1 MPFPE
6 RFLEE
11 LIERND
17 IVDVVSTYV
26 NLTKRSGSNLF
37 GLCPFH
43 NEKTPSFSVNREKQI
58 YHCFGCGKGGSVFNF
73 IMEEESLTFPEAV
86 EFLAKRVGMTVP
98 EDGFD
103 DGTRNRRARMLA
115 LNRDAARFFHD
126 TLKTPKGS
134 AAAQYLERRGISPKM
149 VTRFGL
155 GVAPDGWDTLINAM
169 TAKGYGLGELLD
181 AGLVKSGKHGGYDV
195 FRNRLMFPVIDVR
208 GNVIGFSGRIL
219 GDGEPKYLNSP
230 DTLVF
235 QKSRNLFAM
244 NLAKKTKREE
254 IILVE
259 GNVDVV
265 SLHQAGFD
273 SAVASLGTSLT
284 PEQAGLISRYTKR
297 VVISYD
303 GDGAGVKA
311 AHRAIGILEATGLDV
326 RVLQME
332 GAKDPDELIQKH
344 GRDAFQI
351 LLDKSENQVEYRLL
365 SIKKRYDLGTDDGR
379 IGFLAEATALIAEL
393 PSAVEREIF
402 GAKVA
407 EQVGISA
414 EAVSLEVQ
422 RAYKKRGRQEKRRR
436 EDTETRVTQSFQPK
450 ARELRYENPVSAR
463 AEEGVIRLILD
474 DPELVNTPG
483 LSGELFTSTFL
494 RRLYEEIIRRHENGE
509 KVSVPLLAE
518 QFSAAE
524 ISRITEIQEQPLS
537 QQNAG
542 AAMLDYIEKI
552 RTEQLKR
559 SGENAIRELAEQYR
573 QKKGYGG

>member
-1 MPFPE
+1 MPYPE

-11 LIERND
+11 LVERND
-17 IVDVVSTYV
+17 IVEVVSAYV

-98 EDGFD
+98 EDGRD
-103 DGTRNRRARMLA
+103 DGTRNRRARMLE
-115 LNRDAARFFHD
+115 LNRDAARFFHE
-126 TLKTPKGS
+126 TLKTPRGS
-134 AAAQYLERRGISPKM
+134 AATEYLNRRGISPKM

-155 GVAPDGWDTLINAM
+155 GVAPDGWDALISAM

-181 AGLVKSGKHGGYDV
+181 AGLVKRGKHGGYDV

-344 GRDAFQI
+344 GRDAFQL

-365 SIKKRYDLGTDDGR
+365 SIKKRYDLTTDDGR
-379 IGFLAEATALIAEL
+379 IGYLSEATALLAEL
-393 PSAVEREIF
+393 PSAVEREVF

-407 EQVGISA
+407 EQAGISA
-414 EAVSLEVQ
+414 EAVLLEVQ

-436 EDTETRVTQSFQPK
+436 EDTETRVSQSFQPK
-450 ARELRYENPVSAR
+450 DRETRYDNPVSAR
-463 AEEGVIRLILD
+463 AEEGVIRLLLS
-474 DPELVNTPG
+474 DPELVKTPG
-483 LSGELFTSTFL
+483 LGGELFTSPFL
-494 RRLYEEIIRRHENGE
+494 RRLYEEIARRQASGD
-509 KVSVPLLAE
+509 KVSVPLLSE
-518 QFSAAE
+518 QFSPAE
-524 ISRITEIQEQPLS
+524 ISRITEIQERPLS

-542 AAMLDYIEKI
+542 TAMLDYIEKI

-559 SGENAIRELAEQYR
+559 SGEDAIRALAEQYR

>member
-1 MPFPE
+1 MPYPE

-11 LIERND
+11 LVERND

-26 NLTKRSGSNLF
+26 NLTKRSGANLF

-73 IMEEESLTFPEAV
+73 IMEEENLTFPEAV
-86 EFLAKRVGMTVP
+86 EFLAKRVGMIVP
-98 EDGFD
+98 EDGHD
-103 DGTRNRRARMLA
+103 DGTKNRRARMLE
-115 LNRDAARFFHD
+115 LNRNAARFFHD
-126 TLKTPKGS
+126 ALNTPQGRT
-134 AAAQYLERRGISPKM
+134 ALEYLSRRGISPKM

-155 GVAPDGWDTLINAM
+155 GVAPDSWDALINAM
-169 TAKGYGLGELLD
+169 TVKGYGLGEMLD
-181 AGLVKSGKHGGYDV
+181 AGLVKRGKHGGYDV

-208 GNVIGFSGRIL
+208 GNVIGFSGRML

-297 VVISYD
+297 VVIAYD
-303 GDGAGVKA
+303 GDAAGVKA

-344 GRDAFQI
+344 GPDAFQL
-351 LLDKSENQVEYRLL
+351 LLDRSEDQVEYRLL
-365 SIKKRYDLGTDDGR
+365 SIRKRYDLTTDDGR
-379 IGFLAEATALIAEL
+379 IGYLAEATALLAEL
-393 PSAVEREIF
+393 PSAVQREIF
-402 GAKVA
+402 GTKVA
-407 EQVGISA
+407 EQTGISA
-414 EAVSLEVQ
+414 AAVLLEIEK
-422 RAYKKRGRQEKRRR
+422 AFKKRGRQERRR
-436 EDTETRVTQSFQPK
+436 SEDAGIRISQTFQPK
-450 ARELRYENPVSAR
+450 DRGLRYENPVSAR
-463 AEEGVIRLILD
+463 AEEGVIRLLLS
-474 DPELVNTPG
+474 DPELIKTPG
-483 LSGELFTSTFL
+483 LDDEIFTSAFL
-494 RRLYEEIIRRHENGE
+494 RRVYDEIAKRHQNGE
-509 KVSVPLLAE
+509 KISVPMLAE
-518 QFSAAE
+518 NFTPAE
-524 ISRITEIQEQPLS
+524 ISRITEIQQRPLS

-542 AAMLDYIEKI
+542 TAMQDYIEKI
-552 RTEQLKR
+552 RTERLKH
-559 SGENAIRELAEQYR
+559 SGEDAMRELLEKYR
-573 QKKGYGG
+573 QKKGYGD